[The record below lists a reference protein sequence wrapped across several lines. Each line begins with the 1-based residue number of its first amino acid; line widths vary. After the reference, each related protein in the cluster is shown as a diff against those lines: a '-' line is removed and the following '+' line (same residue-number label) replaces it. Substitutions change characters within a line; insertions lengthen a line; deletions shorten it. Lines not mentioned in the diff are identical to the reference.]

1 MQCDEKEEVQR
12 IDPVEVQDFSRE
24 IRSSGSPERKT
35 CETAN
40 KTVTSAIAGAGR
52 TKPSYKHH
60 GAEEDE
66 EQGRRLDPS
75 SRKIPPRRSAQNS
88 LKPFNRRSK
97 LKELRSRS
105 KTLRGTSQ
113 LQGWDAHDEEY
124 QCRRFRAVQGRWF
137 RFNDRND
144 HKLYVITTPTRDKAR
159 RLRARVQD
167 ITTGNLVYQ

>member
-1 MQCDEKEEVQR
+1 MFVFVTLHLPTFYINYRRCMQCDEKEEVQR
-12 IDPVEVQDFSRE
+12 IDPVEVQNFSRE

-105 KTLRGTSQ
+105 CWKETRMLRSPGYLFS
-113 LQGWDAHDEEY
+113 H
-124 QCRRFRAVQGRWF
+124 
-137 RFNDRND
+137 
-144 HKLYVITTPTRDKAR
+144 
-159 RLRARVQD
+159 
-167 ITTGNLVYQ
+167 